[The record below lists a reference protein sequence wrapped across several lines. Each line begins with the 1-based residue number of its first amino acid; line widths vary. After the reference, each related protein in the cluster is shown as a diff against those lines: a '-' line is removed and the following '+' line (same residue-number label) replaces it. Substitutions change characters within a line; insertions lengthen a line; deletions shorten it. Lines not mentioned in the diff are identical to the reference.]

1 MNRRFVLAALP
12 VFLALT
18 AAAPHRAKAPARPA
32 RPPAE
37 IPLADTVRVAINTEL
52 GAIVLDLDGKHAPVT
67 TANFLRYADQKRFD
81 GVVFYRAMHLAWGE
95 QPNGLIQAGV
105 RGDPKR
111 VLKPIAHEPTN
122 VTGILH
128 KAGRS
133 PWRAARR
140 AATGDFSIMLS
151 DIAGLDADPAS
162 ANPEAQAGYAA
173 FGNVVSGMDVVRK
186 IWDAPLSQTLG
197 EGAMRGQMLEKPVKI
212 LTVRRVPLPVP
223 AVPAQ

>member
-1 MNRRFVLAALP
+1 
-12 VFLALT
+12 
-18 AAAPHRAKAPARPA
+18 
-32 RPPAE
+32 
-37 IPLADTVRVAINTEL
+37 
-52 GAIVLDLDGKHAPVT
+52 
-67 TANFLRYADQKRFD
+67 
-81 GVVFYRAMHLAWGE
+81 
-95 QPNGLIQAGV
+95 
-105 RGDPKR
+105 
-111 VLKPIAHEPTN
+111 
-122 VTGILH
+122 
-128 KAGRS
+128 
-133 PWRAARR
+133 
-140 AATGDFSIMLS
+140 MLS